1 MVSSREYQRVKYHC
15 TIDLL
20 FDWFE
25 LVCFANKNK
34 YCQLANS
41 KLVKQ
46 EVYSTVIVFPVSNV
60 RGFTEVGSVL
70 KVEVTE
76 VTNTLAY

>member
-1 MVSSREYQRVKYHC
+1 MIGACALALLANLRVEQGILKGKYHC

-34 YCQLANS
+34 KLSVVIQLIPNQS
-41 KLVKQ
+41 NRR
-46 EVYSTVIVFPVSNV
+46 STVQ
-60 RGFTEVGSVL
+60 
-70 KVEVTE
+70 
-76 VTNTLAY
+76 